1 MVQVHSVCSVT
12 YLSLTTEKIKFAFNA
27 FSLTELPP
35 SCISTAIK
43 TSNMAGGVVK
53 EIFDSFPVAR
63 GMVICRHCKWF
74 TCCWS
79 IYSSTRVWLTSSP
92 VVHTESFQNWSRPMC
107 SKPYPLA
114 ADHRSNLLWLWCTT
128 TNDDAYCW
136 RLSSDKIPER
146 SSGSTSCWWECTH
159 LARHAK
165 QTIKKER
172 LGNMPPA

>member
-12 YLSLTTEKIKFAFNA
+12 YLSLTTEEIKFAFNA
-27 FSLTELPP
+27 FSLTDLPP
-35 SCISTAIK
+35 SYISTAIK

-92 VVHTESFQNWSRPMC
+92 VVHTQNWFQNWSRPMC

-114 ADHRSNLLWLWCTT
+114 ADHRSNLLWLWWTT
-128 TNDDAYCW
+128 TMMHIVEDCPVT
-136 RLSSDKIPER
+136 RFP
-146 SSGSTSCWWECTH
+146 SGLLALH
-159 LARHAK
+159 LPDENALIWLDMHAK
-165 QTIKKER
+165 QKIKKK
-172 LGNMPPA
+172 NAPA